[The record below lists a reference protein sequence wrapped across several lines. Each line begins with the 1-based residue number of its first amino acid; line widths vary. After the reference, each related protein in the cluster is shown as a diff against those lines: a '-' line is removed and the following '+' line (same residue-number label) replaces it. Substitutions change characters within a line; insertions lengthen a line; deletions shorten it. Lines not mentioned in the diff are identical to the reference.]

1 MPAPARATPLASPRK
16 GARSRPAGRRTK
28 AAGRPRRTAG
38 APRASEERYRLLF
51 ERNLAGVFR
60 VDADGRM
67 LECNPALA
75 QLLGYASPDSVL
87 AINARDLYVDPAD
100 RERLLAR
107 LDPDATV
114 TDHEVRWRRADRSPV
129 WVLLYVRQIRDGAS
143 TWREGIAID
152 ITRRKRAERAARE
165 TAALRTAAHMANAAA
180 HEINNPLTTV
190 VGRLDM
196 LALRLPEGSPER
208 DLVAKARAAS
218 DRIHEIVTRM
228 HHIKRIEYL
237 ALSDEELSPIV
248 DIRRSSDG

>member
-1 MPAPARATPLASPRK
+1 MGQRA
-16 GARSRPAGRRTK
+16 K
-28 AAGRPRRTAG
+28 AASRPRRA
-38 APRASEERYRLLF
+38 ADALRASEEGYRLLF

-60 VDADGRM
+60 ADSDGRM

-75 QLLGYASPDSVL
+75 RLLGYASPESVL

-107 LDPDATV
+107 LHPDATV
-114 TDHEVRWRRADRSPV
+114 TGHEVRWRRADRTTV
-129 WVLLYVRQIRDGAS
+129 WVLLCVRQTREGA
-143 TWREGIAID
+143 TCREGIAID
-152 ITRRKRAERAARE
+152 ITDRKRAERAARE
-165 TAALRTAAHMANAAA
+165 TAAIRTAAHLASAAA
-180 HEINNPLTTV
+180 HEINNPLTAV

-218 DRIHEIVTRM
+218 DRIHEIVTLM
-228 HHIKRIEYL
+228 HHITRIEYL
-237 ALSDEELSPIV
+237 ALLDKELSPIL